1 MMDIRKSS
9 EIYSGSPDDNARSW
23 SAVTGNILVT
33 GGLSKF
39 YKSVLTFYAIYNKML
54 PSTLK
59 FNDKTLKVS
68 FFEDDNIGVVRQQ
81 IGRTLDIHPDRL
93 FIMIQ
98 LKFDK
103 DYYRSDS
110 RNWEMLFDRISLN
123 GHETVKESFYAY
135 CKSRGIEGIK
145 FKKLNR
151 SEWMAKPS
159 FLQPLFDPGVS
170 IEELRIFGV
179 EVSKAYALPY
189 DPFDMPTANMI
200 PSAQQPIP
208 DDDMLFVSHY
218 PDVTNSRFVVKEFEE
233 GYEGPYFPLKRSSTP
248 QRLSESQIASLEASS
263 RHLEDLLGL
272 DPPQPKD
279 VHILRMTWRA
289 ELVDTDF
296 GESVRSRFEQMFYA
310 LTLSE
315 QIPCITFFTG
325 RSEVSRHKFYK
336 KDERTKL
343 PLLDLAIWN
352 NWWTKTKPYRDRIPT
367 LVLYKGD
374 SRENFD
380 RITMTKYDIII
391 ASYRDSNNT
400 TSEEEI
406 KEDLIKWFKTLDSI
420 TPFVK
425 QCDITKSRFVL
436 QDVKLN
442 IEYSDSL
449 DSFDTLRMGCLAGI
463 FEVSRKS
470 QQVFK
475 FLRSDNANNGINPR
489 DVKIL
494 NILKDDPFITP
505 EDIKDELH
513 LSLEDT
519 TILLDTIKQKVEQEP
534 SLLTRQFR
542 NFPSL
547 IIHRKS
553 IEISDVDSVG
563 RFLKYANILRYI
575 LSDPKNDDVNR
586 VCPKKQESAPVEVS
600 TVNTEIID
608 TEFSNMFDYLE
619 GDVIEKEEPSVAKT
633 KTFKRDVPIYN
644 YFNNRLQSFNPETLP
659 IKSDYASKVDQKLQP
674 VIMTQEEI
682 QAIIDEQFSPANY
695 PAEKKIE
702 LKNPDGVIVCP
713 DFWCMVD
720 KIPLHESQLEEMDGT
735 KVCPV
740 CHGKVRKQG
749 DNKSGFDEFP
759 VIQRTI
765 GNNYPGYKENDPSLP
780 ICFKSV
786 RKKKLD
792 TEAKEDKYYILGETK
807 TLQYNR
813 LAYVPLELLNMLHLE
828 ESYKLVIEAGNR
840 IQAGMSGYFRVGL
853 GRPSEG
859 LPMFLNLSSKIES
872 PRFAIKKL
880 LRCSFVALWTELSDT
895 YSEEIE
901 RELDMKP
908 FSDDPKASKH
918 MSKVISGIDEAF
930 TAGKLT
936 ILQELEY
943 TAIMLKTD
951 FYRINLNDLTIGCT
965 FFTPQIKSRTRGIII
980 LQRGTEVDCL
990 CHVTRQQKKFIF
1002 RANIFEIPFI
1012 RKDESIPENKTY
1024 LELTKKRNLAC
1035 VTEIPNIQD
1044 AFNAAHDLNID
1055 SFSLILDPFRRAQAI
1070 YVPDKLLLPFQNTA
1084 FPPLSSKPGII
1095 SGYSSELDLP
1105 SYEDTKDILKK
1116 VEEETPG
1123 YAWAEDMYDGK
1134 DYIVEILTRSGLRI
1148 PVKPKKGQG
1157 EASEVTHTIIQESES
1172 SLALEE
1178 PNKQD
1183 LSRYKKITY
1192 ESEVYEFLLYQLTL
1206 DIKNRTNP
1214 DLVSAISEQPPKTSE
1229 LEPELRKWF
1238 DEVTHFVSLDT
1249 PIEFLSKIRK
1259 PCGQFKKDQCNNSHM
1274 CAWNGNTCRIQVRNS
1289 ISKQKLFNKLLGVL
1303 LDNSKI
1309 RSVVLDGRTTP
1320 FFSTVLY
1327 LQLPNEII
1335 YTDSEIKELRGE
1347 TV

>member
-1 MMDIRKSS
+1 
-9 EIYSGSPDDNARSW
+9 
-23 SAVTGNILVT
+23 
-33 GGLSKF
+33 
-39 YKSVLTFYAIYNKML
+39 ML
-54 PSTLK
+54 PSTVK

-68 FFEDDNIGVVRQQ
+68 FFEDDTIGVVRQQ

-123 GHETVKESFYAY
+123 GQVTVKESFYAY

-159 FLQPLFDPGVS
+159 FLQLLFDPGVS

-189 DPFDMPTANMI
+189 EAFDMQTANII

-208 DDDMLFVSHY
+208 EDDVLFVSHY
-218 PDVTNSRFVVKEFEE
+218 PYVTNSRFVVKEFEE

-248 QRLSESQIASLEASS
+248 QRLSESQIISLERNSS
-263 RHLEDLLGL
+263 HLSDLLSL
-272 DPPQPKD
+272 DPLQPEE
-279 VHILRMTWRA
+279 VHILRMAWKA

-310 LTLSE
+310 LTVSE
-315 QIPCITFFTG
+315 QTPCITFFTG

-336 KDERTKL
+336 VNEKIKR
-343 PLLDLAIWN
+343 PMLDLAIWN

-374 SRENFD
+374 NRENFD
-380 RITMTKYDIII
+380 RITITAYDIII
-391 ASYRDSNNT
+391 ASYRDSKNT
-400 TSEEEI
+400 TSEEET
-406 KEDLIKWFKTLDSI
+406 KEHLIKWLKTLDSVV
-420 TPFVK
+420 PFVK
-425 QCDITKSRFVL
+425 QCDITKNRFIL

-442 IEYSDSL
+442 IEYSTSL
-449 DSFDTLRMGCLAGI
+449 DSFDTLRIGCLAGI

-489 DVKIL
+489 DVKLL
-494 NILKDDPFITP
+494 NFLKDDPFITP
-505 EDIKDELH
+505 EDIKDELR
-513 LSLEDT
+513 LSVDET
-519 TILLDTIKQKVEQEP
+519 AILLETIKQKVEQDP
-534 SLLTRQFR
+534 GLLTRQFR

-547 IIHRKS
+547 VIHRKT

-563 RFLKYANILRYI
+563 RFLKYANLLRYI
-575 LSDPKNDDVNR
+575 LSDPKNEDVTR
-586 VCPKKQESAPVEVS
+586 ICPKRQEITPVKVS
-600 TVNTEIID
+600 TVNTEVID

-619 GDVIEKEEPSVAKT
+619 GDVLDKKEQPVPTIKT
-633 KTFKRDVPIYN
+633 TKNDVPIYN
-644 YFNNRLQSFNPETLP
+644 YFNNRLQSFSPETLP
-659 IKSDYASKVDQKLQP
+659 IQSDYASKVDQKLQP
-674 VIMTQEEI
+674 VIITQQEI
-682 QAIIDEQFSPANY
+682 QSIIDDQFNPMNY
-695 PAEKKIE
+695 PKEKKIE
-702 LKNPDGVIVCP
+702 LKDPDGVIVCP
-713 DFWCMVD
+713 DFWCMKD
-720 KIPLHESQLEEMDGT
+720 KIPLNVLQLEEIDGI
-735 KVCPV
+735 KRCPV

-749 DNKSGFDEFP
+749 DTKSGIDEFP

-765 GNNYPGYKENDPSLP
+765 GNNYPGYKDNNPSLP
-780 ICFKSV
+780 ICFKTT
-786 RKKKLD
+786 RTKKIIPLL
-792 TEAKEDKYYILGETK
+792 KEDKYYILGETK

-813 LAYVPLELLNMLHLE
+813 LAYVPSELLNMLHIE
-828 ESYKLVIEAGNR
+828 EQYKLVESSGNR

-859 LPMFLNLSSKIES
+859 LPAFLNLSSKIES
-872 PRFAIKKL
+872 PRLAIKKL

-895 YSEEIE
+895 HSEEVE
-901 RELDMKP
+901 KELNMKP
-908 FSDDPKASKH
+908 FSEDPKARKH
-918 MSKVISGIDEAF
+918 MSKMISGIDDAF
-930 TAGKLT
+930 TTGKLT

-951 FYRINLNDLTIGCT
+951 FYRINLNDMTIGCT

-980 LQRGTEVDCL
+980 LQRGNEVDCL
-990 CHVTRQQKKFIF
+990 CHVTRLQKKLIF
-1002 RANIFEIPFI
+1002 RANIFVNPFI
-1012 RKDESIPENKTY
+1012 RPDETISENKTY
-1024 LELTKKRNLAC
+1024 LELTKQRDLAC

-1044 AFNAAHDLNID
+1044 AFNAADELI
-1055 SFSLILDPFRRAQAI
+1055 SEPFSLILDPFRRAQAV

-1084 FPPLSSKPGII
+1084 FPPLNRKPPII
-1095 SGYSSELDLP
+1095 SGYSSELELP
-1105 SYEDTKDILKK
+1105 SYEDMQDALKK
-1116 VEEETPG
+1116 IQEETPG

-1134 DYIVEILTRSGLRI
+1134 GYIVEILTRSGLRI
-1148 PVKPKKGQG
+1148 PVKPKEGRG

-1183 LSRYKKITY
+1183 LSTYKKITY
-1192 ESEVYEFLLYQLTL
+1192 ESEVYDFLLYQLTL
-1206 DIKNRTNP
+1206 DIKNKNITNP

-1259 PCGQFKKDQCNNSHM
+1259 PCGQFKEKDCPNAHM
-1274 CAWNGNTCRIQVRNS
+1274 CAWDGKTCRIQVRNS
-1289 ISKQKLFNKLLGVL
+1289 MSKQKLFNKLLGVL

-1309 RSVVLDGRTTP
+1309 RSVVLDGRATP
-1320 FFSTVLY
+1320 FFSTALY

-1335 YTDSEIKELRGE
+1335 YTDSEVKELRWE
-1347 TV
+1347 TI

>member
-1 MMDIRKSS
+1 M
-9 EIYSGSPDDNARSW
+9 
-23 SAVTGNILVT
+23 
-33 GGLSKF
+33 
-39 YKSVLTFYAIYNKML
+39 
-54 PSTLK
+54 
-59 FNDKTLKVS
+59 
-68 FFEDDNIGVVRQQ
+68 
-81 IGRTLDIHPDRL
+81 
-93 FIMIQ
+93 
-98 LKFDK
+98 
-103 DYYRSDS
+103 
-110 RNWEMLFDRISLN
+110 
-123 GHETVKESFYAY
+123 
-135 CKSRGIEGIK
+135 
-145 FKKLNR
+145 
-151 SEWMAKPS
+151 
-159 FLQPLFDPGVS
+159 
-170 IEELRIFGV
+170 
-179 EVSKAYALPY
+179 
-189 DPFDMPTANMI
+189 
-200 PSAQQPIP
+200 
-208 DDDMLFVSHY
+208 
-218 PDVTNSRFVVKEFEE
+218 
-233 GYEGPYFPLKRSSTP
+233 
-248 QRLSESQIASLEASS
+248 
-263 RHLEDLLGL
+263 
-272 DPPQPKD
+272 
-279 VHILRMTWRA
+279 
-289 ELVDTDF
+289 
-296 GESVRSRFEQMFYA
+296 
-310 LTLSE
+310 
-315 QIPCITFFTG
+315 
-325 RSEVSRHKFYK
+325 
-336 KDERTKL
+336 
-343 PLLDLAIWN
+343 
-352 NWWTKTKPYRDRIPT
+352 
-367 LVLYKGD
+367 
-374 SRENFD
+374 
-380 RITMTKYDIII
+380 
-391 ASYRDSNNT
+391 
-400 TSEEEI
+400 
-406 KEDLIKWFKTLDSI
+406 
-420 TPFVK
+420 
-425 QCDITKSRFVL
+425 
-436 QDVKLN
+436 
-442 IEYSDSL
+442 
-449 DSFDTLRMGCLAGI
+449 
-463 FEVSRKS
+463 
-470 QQVFK
+470 
-475 FLRSDNANNGINPR
+475 
-489 DVKIL
+489 
-494 NILKDDPFITP
+494 
-505 EDIKDELH
+505 
-513 LSLEDT
+513 
-519 TILLDTIKQKVEQEP
+519 
-534 SLLTRQFR
+534 
-542 NFPSL
+542 
-547 IIHRKS
+547 
-553 IEISDVDSVG
+553 
-563 RFLKYANILRYI
+563 RYI

-644 YFNNRLQSFNPETLP
+644 YFNNRLH
-659 IKSDYASKVDQKLQP
+659 
-674 VIMTQEEI
+674 
-682 QAIIDEQFSPANY
+682 EQFSPLKY
-695 PAEKKIE
+695 PEDKKIE

-720 KIPLHESQLEEMDGT
+720 KIPLHESQLEEMDGV

-749 DNKSGFDEFP
+749 DNKSGIDEFP

-765 GNNYPGYKENDPSLP
+765 GNNYPGYKENNPSLP

-786 RKKKLD
+786 RKQKLD
-792 TEAKEDKYYILGETK
+792 VEAKEDKYYILGETK

-813 LAYVPLELLNMLHLE
+813 LAYVASELLNMLHIE
-828 ESYKLVIEAGNR
+828 ESYKLVVEAGNR

-859 LPMFLNLSSKIES
+859 LPAFLNLSSKIES

-895 YSEEIE
+895 HSEEIE
-901 RELDMKP
+901 KELDMKP
-908 FSDDPKASKH
+908 FSDDPKARKH

-930 TAGKLT
+930 LGGKLT

-980 LQRGTEVDCL
+980 LQRGNEVDCL

-1012 RKDESIPENKTY
+1012 RKDEPVLENKTY
-1024 LELTKKRNLAC
+1024 LELTKKRNSAC

-1044 AFNAAHDLNID
+1044 AFNGAYELDIE

-1084 FPPLSSKPGII
+1084 FPPLNSKPSLI
-1095 SGYSSELDLP
+1095 SGYSAELNLP
-1105 SYEDTKDILKK
+1105 SYDDMRDVLKK
-1116 VEEETPG
+1116 LQDETQG

-1134 DYIVEILTRSGLRI
+1134 GYIVEILTRSGLRI
-1148 PVKPKKGQG
+1148 PVKPKEGLG

-1172 SLALEE
+1172 SLALEG

-1183 LSRYKKITY
+1183 LSKYKKITY

-1229 LEPELRKWF
+1229 LGPELKKWF

-1259 PCGQFKKDQCNNSHM
+1259 PCGQFKKDQCDNSHM

-1335 YTDSEIKELRGE
+1335 YTDSEVKELRGE
-1347 TV
+1347 PV